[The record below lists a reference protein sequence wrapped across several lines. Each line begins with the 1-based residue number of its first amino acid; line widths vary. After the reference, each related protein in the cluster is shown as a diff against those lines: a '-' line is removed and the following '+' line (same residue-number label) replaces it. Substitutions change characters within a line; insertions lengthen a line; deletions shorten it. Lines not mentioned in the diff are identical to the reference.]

1 MEPDNAQYRQVLT
14 NLEEGGDA
22 YRRHA
27 GSYQGYG
34 SLGELCMPLCL
45 CWGRSGASAPDVKT
59 GTICGKLPEAAFRF
73 CPPPVARSCG
83 EIKNP

>member
-1 MEPDNAQYRQVLT
+1 MSMEPDNAQYRQVLT

-34 SLGELCMPLCL
+34 SLGSCVCR
-45 CWGRSGASAPDVKT
+45 CACAGGAVVLAT
-59 GTICGKLPEAAFRF
+59 
-73 CPPPVARSCG
+73 
-83 EIKNP
+83 